1 MVRPLLFGV
10 VMGLVVAGVGY
21 GARGADDAT
30 SPADVAMAFAR
41 AMDVGDA
48 AGAKSY
54 VMAGDGQTGL
64 VDAMAGMTRSQQRLL
79 KVATPRFGE
88 SAKILVGP
96 YADPGLA
103 ATVGRSKVTVE
114 GETALLRERPGE
126 IFLKLR
132 RVDGRWRVDVAGSS
146 EAEARK
152 REIPLL
158 EGLARVC
165 NETADRV
172 EAGTYATAQEAQL
185 SMIRAIR
192 ARSRQSATG
201 AATRGAA
208 TRPIGRTVDLP
219 RPEALT
225 LGPPWN
231 VPVKEGDFKADW
243 TFGVRAENVE
253 RILREP
259 VDRPL
264 QIRNP
269 ALLRPQGDLIDER
282 R

>member
-1 MVRPLLFGV
+1 
-10 VMGLVVAGVGY
+10 
-21 GARGADDAT
+21 
-30 SPADVAMAFAR
+30 MAFAR

-48 AGAKSY
+48 AGAKSF
-54 VMAGDGQTGL
+54 VLAGEGQTGL
-64 VDAMAGMTRSQQRLL
+64 VDAMAAMTRSQQRLL

-103 ATVGRSKVTVE
+103 ATVGRSKLTVE

-132 RVDGRWRVDVAGSS
+132 RVEGRWRVDILGSS
-146 EAEARK
+146 EAEVRK

-158 EGLARVC
+158 QDLARMC
-165 NETADRV
+165 DETADEV

-185 SMIRAIR
+185 AMIRAVK
-192 ARSRQSATG
+192 ARSRR
-201 AATRGAA
+201 AASGPTTRPAAKGAA
-208 TRPIGRTVDLP
+208 TRPVGRADDLP

-225 LGPPWN
+225 LDRPWN
-231 VPVKEGDFKADW
+231 VPVKDAAFKADLK
-243 TFGVRAENVE
+243 FEVRAVEVE
-253 RILREP
+253 RILSEP
-259 VDRPL
+259 ADRML
-264 QIRNP
+264 RIRNP